1 MSSFRQRLQPLLDLG
16 TRKRLRR
23 SAVGA
28 VFLAILDAVG
38 VALVLPLVQLVTTL
52 DDPGPLPSP
61 ANTLA
66 EIFTTTTR
74 SSTAVVLA
82 IAVLVAFACK
92 SGLAVVLLRYSTNT
106 CLSAEADMAD
116 RLVRRYLGAPLMFH
130 LQRNSAEL
138 QTTLQESLRRIYQDG
153 LATSIPA
160 VADRLVLI
168 AIGLSLVV
176 IAPLEAIVGG
186 LSMAMIAGAYRRIA
200 HKRSRASSEGIL
212 RQVRRSYQLSQ
223 QALSSIREI
232 KVTGTEDYFASTLHH
247 VRQVHM
253 KRQAVLTLTEQLP
266 RYYLELGIVTSA
278 AAVAAVAFVV
288 RSPTDALAVLGVFLA
303 GGLRV
308 LPSLNRVLIASGKA
322 EAALPHLEKIVADL
336 AATEEESKPGADAQE
351 LPAPVRRVHIAD
363 VHYEYEPGRPVL
375 NGLDLEIRA
384 GEMVALV
391 GSSGAGK
398 TTVVSILLGLVD
410 PSRGEVLI
418 DGVPLAACRRS
429 WQRRIGYVPQDVVI
443 FDAPIRENIAFGE
456 AVVDGDAVWRA
467 LRAAS
472 LEEFVQSMPEGLETV
487 VGEGGSRLSGG
498 QRQRLGL
505 ARCFYRRPEVLLL
518 DESTSALD
526 TETES
531 RILDTLDTARGDAI
545 VIVVAHRLSTVRRC
559 DRIAVLNEG
568 AVEAV
573 GTFDQLLLSSPTF
586 SDLATAGRRSRDAA
600 TPEA

>member
-1 MSSFRQRLQPLLDLG
+1 MRSFRRRLAPLLG
-16 TRKRLRR
+16 TSTRRRLRVS
-23 SAVGA
+23 SAGA
-28 VFLAILDAVG
+28 ALLAVLDAVG

-61 ANTLA
+61 ANLLA
-66 EIFTTTTR
+66 DFLGTTTR

-82 IAVLVAFACK
+82 VAVLIAFASK
-92 SGLAVVLLRYSTNT
+92 SAAAVVLLRYSTNT
-106 CLSAEADMAD
+106 CLAAEADMAD
-116 RLVRRYLGAPLMFH
+116 RLMRRYLAAPLAFH
-130 LQRNSAEL
+130 LRRNSAEL

-160 VADRLVLI
+160 VADRLVLV

-176 IAPLEAIVGG
+176 MAPLETVVGG
-186 LSMAMIAGAYRRIA
+186 ISLAVIAGAYRQVARR
-200 HKRSRASSEGIL
+200 RSRASSEGVL
-212 RQVRRSYQLSQ
+212 RQVRRSYQLTQ

-232 KVTGTEDYFASTLHH
+232 KVTGTEDHFAQALHR

-253 KRQAVLTLTEQLP
+253 ERQAVLTLTEQLP
-266 RYYLELGIVTSA
+266 RYYLELGIVTA
-278 AAVAAVAFVV
+278 TGAVGAVSFLV

-322 EAALPHLEKIVADL
+322 EAALPHLDQVVADL
-336 AATEEESKPGADAQE
+336 TLTDTEPMDKVGTGELSSPIKHVHVAA
-351 LPAPVRRVHIAD
+351 

-375 NGLDLEIRA
+375 KGLDFEVRA

-398 TTVVSILLGLVD
+398 TTAVSILLGLADPTAGQVVVD
-410 PSRGEVLI
+410 GA
-418 DGVPLAACRRS
+418 PLDRCRRS
-429 WQRRIGYVPQDVVI
+429 WQRRLGYVPQDVVL
-443 FDAPIRENIAFGE
+443 FDAPIRENVAFGE
-456 AVVDGDAVWRA
+456 DSPDESEVWRA

-472 LEEFVQSMPEGLETV
+472 LDELVRSMPDGLDTV

-531 RILDTLDTARGDAI
+531 RVLDTLDEARGDAI

-559 DRIAVLNEG
+559 DRIVVLKDG
-568 AVEAV
+568 AAEAV
-573 GTFDQLLLSSPTF
+573 GTFDQLLVSSPTF
-586 SDLATAGRRSRDAA
+586 RELASPGPRTREA
-600 TPEA
+600 TSPEP